1 MLGVCDQG
9 KLRYVENTGTGFSD
23 GQLKSILKQLTP
35 HFTDTCPFDPRPKA
49 NARAQWLSP
58 KVVCEVR
65 FQEWTSDGKLRTP
78 AFLRIE

>member
-23 GQLKSILKQLTP
+23 GQLKNILKQLTP
-35 HFTDTCPFDPRPKA
+35 HLLIPVHSTQDLKPTREH
-49 NARAQWLSP
+49 NGLSP

-78 AFLRIE
+78 AFLQIE

>member
-23 GQLKSILKQLTP
+23 GQLKNILKQLTP

-49 NARAQWLSP
+49 NARAQWVKPQGGL
-58 KVVCEVR
+58 
-65 FQEWTSDGKLRTP
+65 
-78 AFLRIE
+78 